1 MAEAR
6 PRQHLQ
12 QEVRGTAPDCWQS
25 FAPIGD
31 SQRLLAAES
40 APASE
45 VAVAQLAAA
54 AGIVDCYV
62 EIPGCLRPKPPHLQ
76 LQHLLGLLLLHLLG
90 RHQGPGHLAQLVQQ
104 LRRG

>member
-6 PRQHLQ
+6 PHQHLQ
-12 QEVRGTAPDCWQS
+12 QEVRGTVPDCWQS
-25 FAPIGD
+25 FALIGD

-54 AGIVDCYV
+54 VGIVDCYV
-62 EIPGCLRPKPPHLQ
+62 EIPGCLHPKPPHLQ
-76 LQHLLGLLLLHLLG
+76 LQHRLELLLHLFG
-90 RHQGPGHLAQLVQQ
+90 HHQGPGHLAQLAQQ
-104 LRRG
+104 LRRD